1 MRLRPWLYILIPM
14 LLHSAE
20 ALAWGLATHL
30 YFSQLLLWAVPLL
43 DPRLRAAAKRLPH
56 LVLAGSCLP
65 DLALVGRSANTDAFE
80 DTHRW
85 EQAAG
90 LLSRAESDEARAIA
104 LGYASHLFVDIIAH
118 NHFVPA
124 HERMWLKLPMLTHAM
139 SEWAMDAHIAHHLFT
154 TPPRLLRDH
163 HATLTQYLAAE
174 FDCSA
179 AQAGRALRYLRH
191 ATSFLYGSRAH
202 RALYAGAARLD
213 RRLAHRFDY
222 YVTETAARLPQ
233 INRLLVGEAPVWRAD
248 IACPERTRHLQRLS
262 RNEARGAL
270 PLPVSLFA

>member
-1 MRLRPWLYILIPM
+1 MRQRPWLFILIPL

-65 DLALVGRSANTDAFE
+65 DLALVGRSAKTEAFE
-80 DTHRW
+80 DSHHW

-90 LLSRAESDEARAIA
+90 LLARAESDEARAIA

-124 HERMWLKLPMLTHAM
+124 HERMWLKLPMVTHAM
-139 SEWAMDAHIAHHLFT
+139 SEWAMDAHIAHHLFAM
-154 TPPRLLRDH
+154 PPRLLRDH
-163 HATLTQYLAAE
+163 HAILAQYITAE
-174 FDCSA
+174 FDCDIA
-179 AQAGRALRYLRH
+179 EAERALVYLRH
-191 ATSFLYGSRAH
+191 ATAFLYGSRAH
-202 RALYAGAARLD
+202 RMLYVGAASLD
-213 RRLAHRFDY
+213 RHLTRRFDY

-233 INRLLVGEAPVWRAD
+233 INRLLVGEAPCWRAD
-248 IACPERTRHLQRLS
+248 FACPERTGHLKHLS
-262 RNEARGAL
+262 RDEARGAL